1 MKYIK
6 IILILFILAS
16 LIGCD
21 QVTKQIAKDK
31 LSNSVTISYL
41 NNLIRFQYAE
51 NPGAVLSLGADLPA
65 QYKIWILA
73 IIPSVLL
80 IFMLCYVVFNRYLT
94 YNGIIAFSLI
104 SGGGISNLIDRF
116 TNGFVIDFMIIT
128 LGSYSTG
135 IFNIAD
141 VAITSGVLVLI
152 YLYFFRKFHVSEGIT
167 TE

>member
-1 MKYIK
+1 MKYLK
-6 IILILFILAS
+6 IFLILFILAS

-21 QVTKQIAKDK
+21 QVTKQIAKEK
-31 LSNSVTISYL
+31 LSNSGTVVYL
-41 NNLIRFQYAE
+41 NNLLRFQYAE
-51 NPGAVLSLGADLPA
+51 NPGAVLSLGSDLPA
-65 QYKIWILA
+65 HYKVWILA
-73 IIPSVLL
+73 IIPGILL
-80 IFMLCYVVFNRYLT
+80 VFILFYILFNKQLT

-116 TNGFVIDFMIIT
+116 SNGFVIDFMIIT

-141 VAITSGVLVLI
+141 VAITSGVLLII
-152 YLYFFRKFHVSEGIT
+152 YLYFFRKFHVGEGVT